1 MDWVVLVLSGASM
14 AAVIKLVES
23 VIIHFLNRK
32 EKRSDDQVIDLKK
45 MQEYIHSL
53 RKADRVILHDRIKY
67 LGRAY
72 IRAGKVSFEGRK
84 DLADMHGIYHNELGG
99 NGNLDQLMAN
109 VMELPLKE

>member
-1 MDWVVLVLSGASM
+1 MDWVVLILSGASM
-14 AAVIKLVES
+14 AAVIRLVES
-23 VIIHFLNRK
+23 VIMHFLNRK
-32 EKRSDDQVIDLKK
+32 ENSKDN
-45 MQEYIHSL
+45 IHSL

-72 IRAGKVSFEGRK
+72 IRAGKVSFEDRK